1 MRHIATALAG
11 ALALSLLASPAQS
24 APAQSAPAQ
33 SAPAQSAPHPDTGL
47 DGASAVRTV
56 GLELHTDDA
65 TLERAL
71 AALSAATT
79 PTEAQAV
86 LEDTLGVAAVV
97 ELAEEVGAS
106 ADALFGEEVR
116 TLKKRSFMQ
125 CMKAR
130 VGKDIRSIF
139 NVNAI
144 AALIGR
150 EKYLEAAKAAVKYLA
165 KQGVKRNAA
174 GLAATLAHYAARCRF
189 FG

>member
-1 MRHIATALAG
+1 MRPITTALAG
-11 ALALSLLASPAQS
+11 ALALSLLA
-24 APAQSAPAQ
+24 APAQSASAQ
-33 SAPAQSAPHPDTGL
+33 AAPHTDTGR
-47 DGASAVRTV
+47 DGSGAVRTV
-56 GLELHTDDA
+56 GLELDTDDA

-79 PTEAQAV
+79 PTGAQAA
-86 LEDTLGVAAVV
+86 LEDTLGGAAVIG
-97 ELAEEVGAS
+97 LAEEVGAPS
-106 ADALFGEEVR
+106 DALFGEEVQ

-174 GLAATLAHYAARCRF
+174 GLAATLAYYAARCKL